1 MFSRLLV
8 ANRGEIAVRIIR
20 ACRELGVAP
29 IAVYSDADRDALH
42 ATMADEAYRIGP
54 AAARASYLDADKL
67 LEVAASSGCD
77 ALHPGYGFFA
87 ESADFARRCAERSI
101 TFVGPSPEAIE
112 RMGDKIAARQA
123 AQEAGLAIVPGSA
136 APVRSI
142 QEARRIADALGFPV
156 AVKAA
161 AGGGGKGLKVALDRG
176 ELDRALA
183 LAVKEAG
190 AYFGDDT
197 VYIERY
203 LARPKHVEV
212 QVVADRHGH
221 VLHMGE
227 RDCSLQRRHQKLIE
241 ETPAAIDQRLRADLH
256 AAACRL
262 ARAIRYDSIGTIECL
277 VEDDRYYFLEMN
289 TRVQVEHTVT
299 EMTWGVDLVKA
310 QLRIAAGEPLWLEQE
325 DLYPRGHAIEC
336 RINAESPAAD
346 FRASSGRISAYAPP
360 AGPGVR
366 IDSAAFSG
374 WIIPADYDS
383 LVAKLAVWGQDREE
397 ARLRM
402 LRALGEFVLRG
413 IDTTI
418 PLFRWLLAQPVFA
431 DSGYDTTTV
440 ETLVNSGAAASAHAQ
455 ASVDGAEGSSG
466 ADRDESSD
474 GSQRLVVEV
483 NAKRFDVRVHGPS
496 AGLRRPDDA
505 APLRRAVKHNAPKL
519 KPGGSA
525 AILAPMHGL
534 VAEINVGPGDTV
546 AAGQVVA
553 IIEAMKMMNEVIAQR
568 SGRVD
573 RVSASV
579 GDTVEAGYPLVS
591 LAEE

>member
-1 MFSRLLV
+1 LFSRLLV

-20 ACRELGVAP
+20 ACRELGIAP

-54 AAARASYLDADKL
+54 APARASYLDADKL
-67 LEVAASSGCD
+67 LEAAASSGCD

-87 ESADFARRCAERSI
+87 ESADFARRCAQRSI
-101 TFVGPSPEAIE
+101 TFVGPSASVIE

-123 AQEAGLAIVPGSA
+123 AEEAGLAIIPGTA

-142 QEARRIADALGFPV
+142 QEARLIADALGFPV
-156 AVKAA
+156 AIKAA
-161 AGGGGKGLKVALDRG
+161 AGGGGKGLKVAVDRG
-176 ELDRALA
+176 ELDKALA

-212 QVVADRHGH
+212 QLLADRHGNVVH
-221 VLHMGE
+221 LGE

-241 ETPAAIDQRLRADLH
+241 ETPAAIDQGLRADLH

-277 VEDDRYYFLEMN
+277 VEGDRYYFLEMN
-289 TRVQVEHTVT
+289 TRVQVEHTIT

-325 DLYPRGHAIEC
+325 DLNPRGHAIEC
-336 RINAESPAAD
+336 RVNAESPASD
-346 FRASSGRISAYAPP
+346 FRASSGRISAYASP

-366 IDSAAFSG
+366 VDSAAFSG
-374 WIIPADYDS
+374 WTIPADYDS

-402 LRALGEFVLRG
+402 LRALDEFVLRG
-413 IDTTI
+413 VDTTI
-418 PLFRWLLAQPVFA
+418 PLFRWLLGQPVFV

-440 ETLVNSGAAASAHAQ
+440 ETLVNSGAAAAAQ
-455 ASVDGAEGSSG
+455 AEGSVDGAQRSSG
-466 ADRDESSD
+466 ADGDEPSD
-474 GSQRLVVEV
+474 GAQHLLVEV
-483 NAKRFDVRVHGPS
+483 NSKRFDVRVHGLA
-496 AGLRRPDDA
+496 AGLRPARDA
-505 APLRRAVKHNAPKL
+505 ALSRRAVERKAPKL
-519 KPGGSA
+519 GAGPSG
-525 AILAPMHGL
+525 AIVAPMHGL

-568 SGRVD
+568 AGRVN

-579 GDTVEAGYPLVS
+579 GDTVDAGYSLLS